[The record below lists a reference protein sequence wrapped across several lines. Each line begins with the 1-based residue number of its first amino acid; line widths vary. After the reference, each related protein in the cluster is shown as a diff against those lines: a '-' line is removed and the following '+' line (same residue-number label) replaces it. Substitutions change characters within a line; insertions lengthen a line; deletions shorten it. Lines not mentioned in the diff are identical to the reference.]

1 MKEIMAKKILIAGR
15 ERNLSHFVSM
25 ELQKKEYLVDYA
37 STGKEALSLAHET
50 DFDLILMSF
59 QLSDMSS
66 KELSRE
72 LLAIKPASVMIVAID
87 SADVAQHG
95 EEVLSYAVSYVVKPF
110 VISDLVEQITAIF
123 RGRDFID
130 KNCKHV
136 PLQAAYRD
144 LKVDFQNRTVARG
157 DELINLTRREYD
169 LLATLMNSPEP
180 VSREQ
185 LLERVWKYEAA
196 SETNVVDVYI
206 RYLRGKLDVAGNPS
220 YIKTVRG
227 VGYAMRD

>member
-1 MKEIMAKKILIAGR
+1 M
-15 ERNLSHFVSM
+15 
-25 ELQKKEYLVDYA
+25 
-37 STGKEALSLAHET
+37 SLAHET

-66 KELSRE
+66 KELATE
-72 LLAIKPASVMIVAID
+72 LLAIKPATVMIVVVEPTEV
-87 SADVAQHG
+87 SQYG

-110 VISDLVEQITAIF
+110 VISELVEQISAIF

-130 KNCKHV
+130 NNCKQVHMH
-136 PLQAAYRD
+136 AAYRD
-144 LKVDFQNRTVARG
+144 LKVDFQNRTVTRG
-157 DELINLTRREYD
+157 DELINLTCREYD

-206 RYLRGKLDVAGNPS
+206 RYLRGKLDLPHQDS

>member
-144 LKVDFQNRTVARG
+144 LKVDFQNRTVTRG

-206 RYLRGKLDVAGNPS
+206 RYLRGKLDIAGKPS